1 MSLSDGI
8 NSMKSVQ
15 YSFEQINGT
24 SEYEMSKQFGHSG
37 VKGLLFQ
44 RKAANAGQSMKDT
57 KEYQQNLL
65 ANEVGYRNYR
75 ELGEALRKGK
85 VTNNEVVNSLRE
97 LEDKGLIKPENF
109 IVEKKG
115 SLSDKIGG
123 LKNNSDSRTM
133 FAQNKDIQ
141 KKLLRNELD
150 SYAAE
155 KGFVD
160 KNNNPNTLLFLQSV
174 ESGTY
179 QDDRAEALVDQ
190 YKSAFDTVGFLTED
204 FTDFK
209 NKNGLTQGKYTID
222 DISDRIKKRF

>member
-15 YSFEQINGT
+15 YSFEQISGG

-37 VKGLLFQ
+37 VKALLFQ
-44 RKAANAGQSMKDT
+44 RKAANAGESMKDT

-65 ANEVGYRNYR
+65 AKEVGYRNYR
-75 ELGEALRKGK
+75 ELGEALSKGR

-97 LEDKGLIKPENF
+97 LEDKGLIDPEHF
-109 IVEKKG
+109 IVEKKD
-115 SLSDKIGG
+115 SLSSKLGG
-123 LKNNSDSRTM
+123 IKKLADPRTK

-141 KKLLRNELD
+141 KKLLRNELNN
-150 SYAAE
+150 YAAE

-160 KNNNPNTLLFLQSV
+160 KNNNPDSLLFLQSV
-174 ESGTY
+174 ESGAY
-179 QDDRAEALVDQ
+179 QDDRADALVDK

-204 FTDFK
+204 FTGFK
-209 NKNGLTQGKYTID
+209 NKNGLSQGKYTID
-222 DISDRIKKRF
+222 DISGSIKKRF